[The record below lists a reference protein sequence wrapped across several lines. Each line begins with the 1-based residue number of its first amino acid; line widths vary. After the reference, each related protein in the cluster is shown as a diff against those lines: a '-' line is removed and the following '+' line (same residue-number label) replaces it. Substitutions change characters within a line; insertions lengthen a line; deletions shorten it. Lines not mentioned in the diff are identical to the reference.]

1 MVYTVLSAFA
11 ADRRAA
17 ADTDR
22 KAAAPAADVCPRGP
36 QQQTR
41 RTLLQR
47 SIYVTDRRT
56 DGRKTVSWT
65 LLCIT

>member
-41 RTLLQR
+41 RTR